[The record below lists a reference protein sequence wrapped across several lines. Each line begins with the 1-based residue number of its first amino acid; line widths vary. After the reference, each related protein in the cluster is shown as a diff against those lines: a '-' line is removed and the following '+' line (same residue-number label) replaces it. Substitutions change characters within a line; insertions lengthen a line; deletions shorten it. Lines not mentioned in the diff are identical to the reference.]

1 MIPTCVWK
9 ERPVFESIFSVF
21 EMRKIKQLVKYLVV
35 TTACL
40 SYPIQA
46 ATYPIPTDGSH
57 IVGRPM
63 VHEVVKGE
71 HLEKIAKSYDVGF
84 LALMAANRGVDP
96 YLPEAG
102 TFVELPT
109 QIILPDV
116 KYEGIVIN
124 LAELRLYYFEPE
136 KGVVH
141 IFPIG
146 IGRIGRETPAM
157 ETYISQK
164 REHPTWTPPASIRK
178 EYLEKKNIILPDV
191 VPAGPDNP
199 LGNYAMRLAFGHG
212 DYLIHGTNKSFGVG
226 MRVSSG
232 CIRMRPSDIEWLFQQ
247 VPLKE
252 KVTVINEPVK
262 YSFEPDGSLYVEV
275 HRPLSQNEEQTHER
289 LLTAP
294 DEKLTEWLEENDLN
308 RTRYSAALAVQS
320 GLPTEVGVVAEVAKE

>member
-1 MIPTCVWK
+1 MQ
-9 ERPVFESIFSVF
+9 SI
-21 EMRKIKQLVKYLVV
+21 KKLVRYIVV
-35 TTACL
+35 AGAFASASL
-40 SYPIQA
+40 HA
-46 ATYPIPTDGSH
+46 ATYKIPEDGSR
-57 IVGRPM
+57 IVGRPQ
-63 VHEVVKGE
+63 VHQVLKGE

-96 YLPEAG
+96 YLPDPG
-102 TFVELPT
+102 TFVDLPT
-109 QIILPDV
+109 EIILPDV
-116 KYEGIVIN
+116 KYDGIVIN
-124 LAELRLYYFEPE
+124 LAELRLYFFELE

-178 EYLEKKNIILPDV
+178 EYLEKKNIVLPEV
-191 VPAGPDNP
+191 VPAGPNNP
-199 LGNYAMRLAFGHG
+199 LGDYAMRLAFGHG

-252 KVTVINEPVK
+252 KVRVINEPVK

-294 DEKLTEWLEENDLN
+294 DEKLTSWLEQNDIN
-308 RTRYSAALAVQS
+308 RARYSAALAVQS
-320 GLPTEVGVVAEVAKE
+320 GLPTEVGVVPEVAKE